1 MSNQLKQVMEKE
13 TVLNVGFDDTDSPKG
28 MCTTFLAYKIVDSL
42 QKQKIEFLDF
52 PRLIRFNPNIPWK
65 TRGNGAVSFKIK
77 TKNPSKIKNQ
87 IKNLVSKYSDTK
99 NGANPGLVFFESD
112 SIPSEFTKFSKLA
125 LWQLINRN
133 NAKTF
138 AKKNKLEIYYQG
150 NGQGLVGAIGAI
162 GYDFHDHTLELLSYR
177 KKSKFGKERKI
188 SNNSVKNMQEK
199 TSPNT
204 FNSFDTK
211 KGRVLI
217 TPHGPDPVF
226 YGVRGEN
233 VDSLVYATKILK
245 TSEKLDGYMI
255 FKSNQGTGDH
265 LKNELNF
272 ENMKP
277 YSSGKI
283 TGIVSNIPKIVK
295 GGHVFFK
302 ITSNNH
308 EFWCAVYKPTGMTV
322 VASNLLKG
330 DKICVG
336 GGVRKASK
344 NYPRIINLEFL
355 DVISLVKNISKS
367 NPECKKCNK
376 KMKSKGLNQ
385 GFQCIRCGRKAS
397 RKIPFEISRKIN
409 KQLYLPKISAHRHL
423 TRPSQRIGTIN
434 KSSKFDKSLSW
445 FYVYKNK

>member
-1 MSNQLKQVMEKE
+1 MSNQLEQVMEKE
-13 TVLNVGFDDTDSPKG
+13 TVLNVGFDDTDSTKG

-87 IKNLVSKYSDTK
+87 IKNLVIKYSDTK

-112 SIPSEFTKFSKLA
+112 SIPSEFINFSKLA

-138 AKKNKLEIYYQG
+138 AKKNNLEIHYQG
-150 NGQGLVGAIGAI
+150 NGQGLIGAIGAI
-162 GYDFHDHTLELLSYR
+162 GYDFKDHTLELLSYR
-177 KKSKFGKERKI
+177 KKPKFGKERKI
-188 SNNSVKNMQEK
+188 STKSVKNMQEK

-245 TSEKLDGYMI
+245 TTEKLDGYMI

-265 LKNELNF
+265 LKNELTF

-277 YSSGKI
+277 YASGKI
-283 TGIVSNIPKIVK
+283 SGIVSNTPKIVK
-295 GGHVFFK
+295 GGHTFFK
-302 ITSNNH
+302 IISKNH

-322 VASNLLKG
+322 IASNLLKG
-330 DKICVG
+330 DKINVG

-344 NYPRIINLEFL
+344 NFPRIINLEFI
-355 DVISLVKNISKS
+355 DVISLEKNTVLS
-367 NPECKKCNK
+367 NPKCNKCHK
-376 KMKSKGLNQ
+376 KMKSKGINQ
-385 GFQCIRCGRKAS
+385 GFQCIRCGKKAS
-397 RKIPFEISRKIN
+397 KKINIKISRNIK

-423 TRPSQRIGTIN
+423 TRPLQRIGTIN
-434 KSSKFDKSLSW
+434 KSSKFDESLSW
-445 FYVYKNK
+445 FCVYGK

>member
-1 MSNQLKQVMEKE
+1 MSDQLKQTMGNE
-13 TVLNVGFDDTDSPKG
+13 TVINVGFDDTDSPKG
-28 MCTTFLAYKIVDSL
+28 MCTTFLAYKIVDLL

-52 PRLIRFNPNIPWK
+52 PRLVRFNPNIPWK
-65 TRGNGAVSFKIK
+65 TRGNGAVSMKIK

-112 SIPSEFTKFSKLA
+112 LIPPEFTKFSKLA

-133 NAKTF
+133 NAKKF
-138 AKKNKLEIYYQG
+138 AKKNNLEIHYQG
-150 NGQGLVGAIGAI
+150 NGQGLIGAIGAI
-162 GYDFHDHTLELLSYR
+162 GYDFEDHTLELLSYR
-177 KKSKFGKERKI
+177 KKPKFGKERKI
-188 SNNSVKNMQEK
+188 SADSVKIMQEK

-211 KGRVLI
+211 KRRILI

-226 YGVRGEN
+226 YGVRGED
-233 VDSLVYATKILK
+233 VDSLVHATKILK
-245 TSEKLDGYMI
+245 TNEKLDGYMI

-277 YSSGKI
+277 YASGKI
-283 TGIVSNIPKIVK
+283 TGIVSDVPKIVK

-302 ITSNNH
+302 IISKNH
-308 EFWCAVYKPTGMTV
+308 EFWCAVYKPTGMTT

-344 NYPRIINLEFL
+344 NFPRIINLEFL
-355 DVISLVKNISKS
+355 DVISLVKNTLLS

-385 GFQCIRCGRKAS
+385 GFQCIRCGLKSSKKITVENS
-397 RKIPFEISRKIN
+397 RKIKN
-409 KQLYLPKISAHRHL
+409 QLYLPEISAHRHL
-423 TRPSQRIGTIN
+423 SRPLQRIGIVN
-434 KSSKFDKSLSW
+434 KSTTFDNSLSW
-445 FYVYKNK
+445 FCVYDK